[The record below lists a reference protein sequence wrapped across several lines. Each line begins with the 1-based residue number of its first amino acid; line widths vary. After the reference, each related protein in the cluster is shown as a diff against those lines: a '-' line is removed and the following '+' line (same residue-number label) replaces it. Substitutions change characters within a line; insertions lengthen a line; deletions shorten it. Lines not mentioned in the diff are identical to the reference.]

1 MNMSLETLKIM
12 LRLFNLLLKYKP
24 IMDINKRQ
32 IKFINDDNIKCCLIF
47 YSCKEHVTKKDYVKR
62 ICGYIGSKQ
71 NFAWT
76 TNYNHPILPLQQE
89 YDYVVKCIIINIEQK
104 EKKEKE
110 IQLQQL
116 LKETL
121 MKYEDMK
128 KEYELQQEKIL
139 GLAEKRRLELEKKR
153 ILERENMIK
162 EYNNKGWGD
171 FIRNYLYK

>member
-1 MNMSLETLKIM
+1 MSLETLKIM
-12 LRLFNLLLKYKP
+12 LSLFNLLLKYKP

-47 YSCKEHVTKKDYVKR
+47 YSSKEHVTKKDYIKR

-76 TNYNHPILPLQQE
+76 TNSNHPILPLQQE

-116 LKETL
+116 QTEVLL
-121 MKYEDMK
+121 KYENMN
-128 KEYELQQEKIL
+128 KEYEFQQE
-139 GLAEKRRLELEKKR
+139 R
-153 ILERENMIK
+153 ILEREKKNNIRTREK
-162 EYNNKGWGD
+162 KNIRTREYDK
-171 FIRNYLYK
+171 RKQQ